1 MASEK
6 NQTLSIMDAQHQP
19 MKIIP
24 VLPPDFKPSR
34 SRTESIVYFT
44 EYTNFIEELN
54 AVSF

>member
-1 MASEK
+1 MASKK

-44 EYTNFIEELN
+44 EYTNFIELN